1 MCLKKILPIFNFLH
15 LLSNGK
21 KMKSGEIYRG
31 LLVSAEDTMNMTL
44 SEVVRTGSNGHV
56 SKLPGVYLRGGSI
69 RFISLP
75 DLLKNAPVFKKVVS
89 MKNKAE
95 IARQEKS
102 GGTKRKRD

>member
-1 MCLKKILPIFNFLH
+1 
-15 LLSNGK
+15 
-21 KMKSGEIYRG
+21 MKNGEIYRG

-44 SEVVRTGSNGHV
+44 SEVVRTGNNGHV

-95 IARQEKS
+95 TDNQQRT
-102 GGTKRKRD
+102 GGGMKRKRA

>member
-1 MCLKKILPIFNFLH
+1 
-15 LLSNGK
+15 
-21 KMKSGEIYRG
+21 MKNREIYRG

-69 RFISLP
+69 RLISLP

-89 MKNKAE
+89 MKNKVE
-95 IARQEKS
+95 TDRQQRTG
-102 GGTKRKRD
+102 GGTKRKRA